1 MYAYSPS
8 KIGIM
13 KHSRHFFASLSSRE
27 CACDFRFSSAL
38 VYERMELINTWPRR
52 YTCLR
57 HGVDVIAFEFEKF
70 LNFLQDKNRSL
81 FCLKNLLSKTATLKS
96 HSLLLRGKVLY
107 SAKSKIPTPYSS
119 SRDTSASIL
128 AESSSAKLYGQARFP
143 FNTDC
148 NADCGR
154 SLKLLHFVRL
164 SPRPPR
170 SNTTRIAHRID
181 HGNSTR

>member
-1 MYAYSPS
+1 
-8 KIGIM
+8 M

-81 FCLKNLLSKTATLKS
+81 FC
-96 HSLLLRGKVLY
+96 Y
-107 SAKSKIPTPYSS
+107 
-119 SRDTSASIL
+119 
-128 AESSSAKLYGQARFP
+128 
-143 FNTDC
+143 
-148 NADCGR
+148 
-154 SLKLLHFVRL
+154 LKLLLWNHIRCSFHYLFLLLLLLLLLLSRL
-164 SPRPPR
+164 QRSQRRAFTVLKRSPLMALTFTRPLHP
-170 SNTTRIAHRID
+170 TRGRTPVVEFCKRQSASKRFNLTPLISRWTSRRMQI
-181 HGNSTR
+181 GS